1 MTGTKK
7 SGFTG
12 AIKGVGTG
20 ALDTVTKPV
29 QGLFDFVEGTS
40 TALKEMIGSPSSR
53 KSRFSEERVRL
64 PRMMKHNGAANT
76 SNKNII

>member
-7 SGFTG
+7 SGRNQGRRNWSPGHRDETC
-12 AIKGVGTG
+12 T
-20 ALDTVTKPV
+20 
-29 QGLFDFVEGTS
+29 GLFDFVEGTS